1 MDGGYNIYGPKGFH
15 TLMKRSPSANEYF
28 SSLPEEVQAKML
40 RKAGAISTED
50 DLRALAQ
57 HYMKAR

>member
-15 TLMKRSPSANEYF
+15 ELMEHSPSANEYF

-40 RKAGAISTED
+40 RKAGAITTED
-50 DLRALAQ
+50 DLHALAQ